1 MATFGEKIRAIRFH
15 LGFTQDELAKKLD
28 VTKQV
33 ISKYEN
39 QQASPRLDTV
49 SEFAERL
56 NIELTFLIN
65 DSYTVEQTINALNRT
80 AVVNFTNSP
89 PETIKYSTPR
99 DQRSRTILKNM
110 RKLNLDGQDKVIE
123 YSELLVESKQYENHH
138 ILSEEQSSY
147 ITDDYIESYSVAKA
161 AAGNGAYNEHYQDTT
176 YHLIKSVDVPKHDE
190 QIDVKGNSME
200 PTIMD
205 GDVAFLKF
213 NPDCLNNRIYVI
225 QFKDETFIKRCFF
238 DNDQLTLVSDNPD
251 YENIIISGEELNQ
264 TKVVAEVVGWT
275 TPIE

>member
-1 MATFGEKIRAIRFH
+1 MKTSEILKILRENKNLSQAE
-15 LGFTQDELAKKLD
+15 LADELELSRSSISMYERGERVPSTYVLEQLSD
-28 VTKQV
+28 FFNVDIDYLMGRTTK
-33 ISKYEN
+33 
-39 QQASPRLDTV
+39 T
-49 SEFAERL
+49 
-56 NIELTFLIN
+56 
-65 DSYTVEQTINALNRT
+65 TIL
-80 AVVNFTNSP
+80 

-99 DQRSRTILKNM
+99 DQRSRTILRNM

-123 YSELLVESKQYENHH
+123 YSELLVESKQYENPHT
-138 ILSEEQSSY
+138 LSEEQSSY
-147 ITDDYIESYSVAKA
+147 ITDEYIESYSVAKA
-161 AAGNGAYNEHYQDTT
+161 AAGSGAYNEHYQDTT

-225 QFKDETFIKRCFF
+225 QYKDETFIKRCFF
-238 DNDQLTLVSDNPD
+238 DDEDLTLVSDNPD
-251 YENIIISGEELNQ
+251 YENIEISGEELNQ

>member
-1 MATFGEKIRAIRFH
+1 MKTSEIIKILRENKGISQADLARELRVSRSTISMYESDDRIPTSEMFINMADFFNV
-15 LGFTQDELAKKLD
+15 D
-28 VTKQV
+28 VDYLMGRTTK
-33 ISKYEN
+33 
-39 QQASPRLDTV
+39 T
-49 SEFAERL
+49 
-56 NIELTFLIN
+56 
-65 DSYTVEQTINALNRT
+65 TIL
-80 AVVNFTNSP
+80 

-99 DQRSRTILKNM
+99 DQRSRTLLKNM

-123 YSELLVESKQYENHH
+123 YSELLVESKQYENPHT
-138 ILSEEQSSY
+138 LSEEQSSY
-147 ITDDYIESYSVAKA
+147 ITDEYIESYSVAKA

-213 NPDCLNNRIYVI
+213 SPDCLNNRIYVI
-225 QFKDETFIKRCFF
+225 QYKDETFIKRCFF
-238 DNDQLTLVSDNPD
+238 DDEELTLVSDNPD
-251 YENIIISGEELNQ
+251 YENIEISGEELNQ

>member
-80 AVVNFTNSP
+80 AVVNFTNP
-89 PETIKYSTPR
+89 LPETIKYFKPR
-99 DQRSRTILKNM
+99 DQRSRAILKNM
-110 RKLNLDGQDKVIE
+110 HRLSLDGQDKVIE
-123 YSELLVESKQYENHH
+123 YSELLVESKQYERPHT
-138 ILSEEQSSY
+138 LSEDQSSY
-147 ITDDYIESYSVAKA
+147 ITDEYIESYSVAKA
-161 AAGNGAYNEHYQDTT
+161 AAGSGAYNEHYQDTT

-200 PTIMD
+200 PTIID

-225 QFKDETFIKRCFF
+225 QYKDETFIKRCFF
-238 DNDQLTLVSDNPD
+238 DDEELTLVSDNPD
-251 YENIIISGEELNQ
+251 YENIEISGEELNQ